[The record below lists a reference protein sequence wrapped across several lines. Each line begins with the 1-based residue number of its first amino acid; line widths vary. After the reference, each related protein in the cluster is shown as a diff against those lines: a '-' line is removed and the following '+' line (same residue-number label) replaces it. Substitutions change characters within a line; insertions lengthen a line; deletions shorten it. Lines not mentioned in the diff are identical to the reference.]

1 MKIVATL
8 DIPVE
13 DQGFIAD
20 KYDCGDGVDLL
31 DYVNTHYESVKVR
44 LVGEPTVTPQ
54 LIDAPLPFEDA
65 RLSRRHPGVRTKDE
79 LSLGERAADRA
90 VTFFGSWPFVIW
102 QTVIVLVWMFLK
114 MIAQRRNAQ
123 IASERAEHDH
133 RQLYRIAL
141 AMGVEG
147 EL

>member
-1 MKIVATL
+1 M
-8 DIPVE
+8 
-13 DQGFIAD
+13 
-20 KYDCGDGVDLL
+20 
-31 DYVNTHYESVKVR
+31 
-44 LVGEPTVTPQ
+44 
-54 LIDAPLPFEDA
+54 
-65 RLSRRHPGVRTKDE
+65 SRRHPGVRTKDE

-102 QTVIVLVWMFLK
+102 QTVIVLAWMFLNTWHGWHYAWDGYPYILLNLAFSTQAAYAAPLV